1 MVSVNEKPSKKLEGF
16 LCGLV
21 KTKLMV
27 KPVRAPPRRKTKKTQ
42 KTQKR
47 ETYGFLNRGTPAE
60 IQKREIIKF

>member
-1 MVSVNEKPSKKLEGF
+1 
-16 LCGLV
+16 
-21 KTKLMV
+21 MV

-47 ETYGFLNRGTPAE
+47 ETYGFLNRGAPAE

>member
-1 MVSVNEKPSKKLEGF
+1 
-16 LCGLV
+16 
-21 KTKLMV
+21 MV

-47 ETYGFLNRGTPAE
+47 ETYGFLNRGTPTG